1 MKLSPNIDRR
11 GRKVRLVAGIVVD
24 ACGAALI
31 VAGVNNGRTS
41 LLVSGIVAAIL
52 GSFTIFEAA
61 NGWCVLRA
69 MGIKTR
75 L

>member
-11 GRKVRLVAGIVVD
+11 GRRVRLVAGIVVD
-24 ACGAALI
+24 ACGAAMI
-31 VAGVNNGRTS
+31 IAGVHNGRTS
-41 LLVSGIVAAIL
+41 LLISGIVAAIL